1 MFYGSQLL
9 DPFAIKP
16 YKLLSAKHGKI
27 EINDL
32 SNSG

>member
-16 YKLLSAKHGKI
+16 YKLLSVQYEKI
-27 EINDL
+27 EIKEL
-32 SNSG
+32 SNDC